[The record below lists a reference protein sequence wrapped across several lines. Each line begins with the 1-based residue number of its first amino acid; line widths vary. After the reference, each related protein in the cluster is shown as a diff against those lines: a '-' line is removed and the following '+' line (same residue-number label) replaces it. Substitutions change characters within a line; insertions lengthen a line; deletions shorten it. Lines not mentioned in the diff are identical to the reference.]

1 MACLTCP
8 VCHSSACFG
17 PLVSSPRRAYTARW
31 EHFSIIKSCVRGR
44 WLNPH
49 ISFRGPGAFESQRFA
64 LYRLYDLRLKADYR
78 LDDIGQEEA
87 QWAIQTAQEIIAI
100 AEQEDARDAT

>member
-1 MACLTCP
+1 
-8 VCHSSACFG
+8 
-17 PLVSSPRRAYTARW
+17 
-31 EHFSIIKSCVRGR
+31 
-44 WLNPH
+44 
-49 ISFRGPGAFESQRFA
+49 